1 MQILLVEDDA
11 AQAEAVAATVTAA
24 GHDVSRVDSGE
35 KAVVF
40 LEKNFVDLVILD
52 WRLPGMS
59 GLDVLGWIRHRL
71 GAQPGVLFLTS
82 KMLEIDIVQALEG
95 GADEYIVKP
104 FRQSEL
110 VARINALRRRL
121 SSESQSGNVLRLG
134 RYLLDTHNRYFSL
147 DGHPVTLTDK
157 EFDMAVVLFKHPGR
171 IISRDL
177 LARLAWGREHDG
189 YDVGHGER
197 AAEFLKDQREA
208 LAPLADDEFVLLYQA
223 IRDHEAGETRGDV
236 TVLTCWDA
244 DRLDLGRVGM
254 RPQPAR
260 LCTAFARR
268 PETIAWAYRRSQA
281 ARQ

>member
-121 SSESQSGNVLRLG
+121 NSESQSGNVLRLG

-147 DGHPVTLTDK
+147 DSRPVTLTDK

-189 YDVGHGER
+189 TSRTIDTHISRIRRKLSLGYGSGVRLVSVYTHGYRLIESDLEEPDV
-197 AAEFLKDQREA
+197 AD
-208 LAPLADDEFVLLYQA
+208 APVADAHVADAHVADPHVADAPEVP
-223 IRDHEAGETRGDV
+223 
-236 TVLTCWDA
+236 DA
-244 DRLDLGRVGM
+244 DEDR
-254 RPQPAR
+254 
-260 LCTAFARR
+260 TT
-268 PETIAWAYRRSQA
+268 E
-281 ARQ
+281 